1 MKKLSSELFFEHV
14 FAFFFFAARSN
25 LLGDMDFLGDMDP
38 FLVETSET
46 GVATLTYLWLNL
58 FQKYEKFVRNGTKEG
73 IFQVFPAP

>member
-25 LLGDMDFLGDMDP
+25 LLGDMVFLGDMDP

-46 GVATLTYLWLNL
+46 GVATLKGERITRLQHWRNL
-58 FQKYEKFVRNGTKEG
+58 DFEFVTDYQHNN
-73 IFQVFPAP
+73 Q